1 MRPAFNASASSAS
14 FKATSALDEMKF
26 DTAVINV
33 TAKAKYTVTVI
44 CGEHGKVTPGT
55 GEYAE
60 GSEVTFT
67 VEADKGYEV
76 SKVTVNGK
84 DVTLKNGKFTVVIN
98 GKTAVKATFKAIKN
112 PTTGDGFTR
121 CSPSCWPSPHWPPLP
136 QPSCSCAKGA
146 RTEPA
151 DAG

>member
-26 DTAVINV
+26 DTAVVNV

-44 CGEHGKVTPGT
+44 CGEHG
-55 GEYAE
+55 
-60 GSEVTFT
+60 
-67 VEADKGYEV
+67 
-76 SKVTVNGK
+76 KVTVNGK

-112 PTTGDGFTR
+112 PITGDGFTR

-136 QPSCSCAKGA
+136 QSSCSCAKGA

>member
-1 MRPAFNASASSAS
+1 MRPAFNASSSSAS
-14 FKATSALDEMKF
+14 FKAISALDEKKY
-26 DTAVINV
+26 DTAVVND
-33 TAKAKYTVTVI
+33 TAKTKNTVTVI

-136 QPSCSCAKGA
+136 QPSCSCAKSA